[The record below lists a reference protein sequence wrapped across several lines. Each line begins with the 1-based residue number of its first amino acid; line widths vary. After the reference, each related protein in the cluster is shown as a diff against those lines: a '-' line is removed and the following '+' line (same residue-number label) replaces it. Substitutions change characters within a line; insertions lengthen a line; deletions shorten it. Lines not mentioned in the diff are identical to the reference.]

1 MPDGSVIC
9 SASPAFAC
17 NLSVLLGWQC
27 LPLSPLVVKSSE
39 FGCCLRVKDML
50 VVDGVANNLR
60 HPELGVFATT
70 SDLGV

>member
-1 MPDGSVIC
+1 M
-9 SASPAFAC
+9 
-17 NLSVLLGWQC
+17 
-27 LPLSPLVVKSSE
+27 PLSPLVVKSSE